1 MAGISPTFGS
11 ASRTEN
17 LCPHRAHLAGSALP
31 ATVEERHFFDAI
43 CPRLTVKYIL
53 FCGLS
58 FSVPPVFCIF
68 RPSSKVVQRTYCP
81 WQKSLSRLTPL
92 RADWARCDR
101 TRNAVPRSPRF
112 FLRRPEAPRSMRL
125 YRLSGSRSDIL
136 PAARSARTSSANW
149 LRAAWEFENRLV
161 HCSSSCSSSRSQSAM
176 RSCSSGGSVPI
187 FAITASRVRTMI
199 RIVRAQG
206 LRRNQAHFSRGRTG
220 HLGFQFFVFRFRVW
234 PLIAEWEGPL
244 GRRGLRGFGPF
255 PACGAGIL
263 GARG

>member
-31 ATVEERHFFDAI
+31 GTVEERHFFDAI

-92 RADWARCDR
+92 RADGVRCYR
-101 TRNAVPRSPRF
+101 PRNAVPRSPRF
-112 FLRRPEAPRSMRL
+112 FFARRKRRVACDFTVCRDRGPITCLLSVRHGPRQPIGSGLAGNSKTGLSTAPRL
-125 YRLSGSRSDIL
+125 
-136 PAARSARTSSANW
+136 AARREA
-149 LRAAWEFENRLV
+149 
-161 HCSSSCSSSRSQSAM
+161 SSR
-176 RSCSSGGSVPI
+176 
-187 FAITASRVRTMI
+187 
-199 RIVRAQG
+199 
-206 LRRNQAHFSRGRTG
+206 
-220 HLGFQFFVFRFRVW
+220 
-234 PLIAEWEGPL
+234 
-244 GRRGLRGFGPF
+244 
-255 PACGAGIL
+255 
-263 GARG
+263 